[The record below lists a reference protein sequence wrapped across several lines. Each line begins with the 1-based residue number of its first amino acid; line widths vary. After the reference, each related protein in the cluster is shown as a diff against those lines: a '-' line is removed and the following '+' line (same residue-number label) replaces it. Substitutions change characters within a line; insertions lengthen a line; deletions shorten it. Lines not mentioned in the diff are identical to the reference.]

1 MKLDDQ
7 SIYNVTGW
15 FPTSINPV
23 HIGFYQVH
31 DPKWINNNY
40 SFWNGKYWETCTR
53 TAELSISRLMSSDM
67 YVGDVMWRG
76 LKYKVD

>member
-31 DPKWINNNY
+31 TPKWCRNNY
-40 SFWNGKYWETCTR
+40 SFWNGKYWETCMIDAHHSVFR
-53 TAELSISRLMSSDM
+53 TKSSDM
-67 YVGDVMWRG
+67 YTTGVFWRG
-76 LKYKVD
+76 LKYKVI